1 MSPHHFI
8 HRAQQMKRA
17 CKGPSYLDCVTEHAE
32 VCAMAKEF
40 ARVLGK
46 PALENPRLLLTYFKK
61 SALRNPSVQVKEKID
76 N

>member
-1 MSPHHFI
+1 
-8 HRAQQMKRA
+8 
-17 CKGPSYLDCVTEHAE
+17 
-32 VCAMAKEF
+32 MAKEF